1 MARLFKLLIALPVAV
16 VLVALAIANR
26 QVVTVSFD
34 PFVDPATSAA
44 AITAPL
50 FVLLFLALIVGTFLG
65 GVASWMRQGRN
76 RRRARLAQ
84 DEAERWRDEA
94 RRLREA
100 PPVVAAMAAPMS
112 GQVPGRALAPI
123 RS

>member
-1 MARLFKLLIALPVAV
+1 MARFFKILIALPVAV

-34 PFVDPATSAA
+34 PFVDPAASAA
-44 AITAPL
+44 VVTAPL

-65 GVASWMRQGRN
+65 GVASWLRQGVN
-76 RRRARLAQ
+76 RRRARHA
-84 DEAERWRDEA
+84 RDEA
-94 RRLREA
+94 QRLRAA
-100 PPVVAAMAAPMS
+100 PPVMAAPS
-112 GQVPGRALAPI
+112 GGRALAPT